1 MQEEEKQCW
10 LYNKKRP
17 LVYFASKKSQPQ
29 FFFYKIHSLFELV
42 SSYKGLAKDP
52 KTAYKDIS
60 LIKIR
65 TNTYIK
71 N

>member
-1 MQEEEKQCW
+1 MLAVQQEEATCVFCI
-10 LYNKKRP
+10 KKIP
-17 LVYFASKKSQPQ
+17 TTI
-29 FFFYKIHSLFELV
+29 FFYKIQSLFELV
-42 SSYKGLAKDP
+42 SSYKRLAKDP

-71 N
+71 TLTSP